1 MRRHVLEE
9 RALLDAAAA
18 LFNLR
23 PQAFHL
29 VIEAANLA
37 VRVLDHP
44 VEFLDEVLQECHP
57 DLQVLDPGLFR
68 LCRLAHPTSRP
79 SAAARVRVN
88 ILENLDAEMR
98 AVLSTEARHFRQCY
112 ARALD
117 RNPELAGSMTVDI
130 NLEAG
135 RPERGS
141 AIQVDDTG
149 DWRLV
154 ACVEDAVKDWAV
166 PGDRAE
172 KVAFVLEFSS
182 RRS

>member
-1 MRRHVLEE
+1 MARW
-9 RALLDAAAA
+9 ALPLLMMTVACGG
-18 LFNLR
+18 
-23 PQAFHL
+23 P
-29 VIEAANLA
+29 AANSNAL
-37 VRVLDHP
+37 P
-44 VEFLDEVLQECHP
+44 VAADLPDEPVVESVDAEP
-57 DLQVLDPGLFR
+57 
-68 LCRLAHPTSRP
+68 P
-79 SAAARVRVN
+79 SEEALAAARVRVN